1 MTNILI
7 LGHKGMLGHM
17 VYKVLSDSY
26 EIKTINERFPNWN
39 KELFNF
45 FHNLLILLI
54 DLQYFLF

>member
-39 KELFNF
+39 KELFDG
-45 FHNLLILLI
+45 I
-54 DLQYFLF
+54 DSSYDVPPHTTLP